1 MSQSTPERGGSTSI
15 SGGGSV
21 LATPRRAAATLL
33 VSLSTLVALC
43 AKQAN
48 RASKKLQIKLK
59 SKQLPRLELRSPQLR
74 PKRFLKNISNT
85 AITLIHKKKNKRG
98 GGGDAEEEWG
108 DGGVWQKAI
117 LMGDKCEP
125 LDFSGVIY
133 YDSNGKQLNEVPL
146 RSPRASPLPAFL
158 ATSHRQVYWVEWSF
172 STSKRHA
179 RVMSGRSPKHVNGW
193 ELGPFFQ
200 ISPLYS
206 LYI

>member
-1 MSQSTPERGGSTSI
+1 MGQATPERGGSTSISI

-33 VSLSTLVALC
+33 ISLSTLVALC

-48 RASKKLQIKLK
+48 RASKKLQTKLK

-85 AITLIHKKKNKRG
+85 AITLIHKKKNKHG
-98 GGGDAEEEWG
+98 GGNTEEEWG

-158 ATSHRQVYWVEWSF
+158 ATSHHQVY
-172 STSKRHA
+172 
-179 RVMSGRSPKHVNGW
+179 
-193 ELGPFFQ
+193 
-200 ISPLYS
+200 
-206 LYI
+206 

>member
-21 LATPRRAAATLL
+21 LATPRRAAATLI
-33 VSLSTLVALC
+33 VSLSTLMALC

-48 RASKKLQIKLK
+48 RVSKKLQIKLK

-85 AITLIHKKKNKRG
+85 LIHKKKNKRG
-98 GGGDAEEEWG
+98 AGDAEEEEWG

-158 ATSHRQVYWVEWSF
+158 ATNHRQVY
-172 STSKRHA
+172 
-179 RVMSGRSPKHVNGW
+179 
-193 ELGPFFQ
+193 
-200 ISPLYS
+200 
-206 LYI
+206 